1 MPDDKQIKYPLSE
14 ADLPTHWYNLNAD
27 LEALGVDMAPVLNP
41 ETHEPASFR
50 PFLCS

>member
-50 PFLCS
+50 PFLCP